1 MDPIFALR
9 IDQTAFATYALC
21 SALLALKMLGSA
33 VYTASQRGRVG
44 GYVNPED
51 TRFGTGEVEASE
63 VEKPQVARALRMQRN
78 DLENIPMFWVVG
90 LLYVLGGASA
100 LGAAVYC
107 WTYTLSRLAHTV
119 AYARGMQPARALLW
133 GLGVLCILGMS
144 VQVIWRAF

>member
-100 LGAAVYC
+100 LGAALFTAGPTRSRASHTR
-107 WTYTLSRLAHTV
+107 WRTLAACSRR
-119 AYARGMQPARALLW
+119 ARCFGRSA
-133 GLGVLCILGMS
+133 CC
-144 VQVIWRAF
+144 AFWACRCR